1 MSLIY
6 NTILSWLIVKCD
18 ICSSEKLTNFLN
30 LGNHPPPLNF
40 ITKEKVMENDETFPL
55 EVFFCHGCG
64 LVQLGEAVDP
74 KIMFKEYLYTSGVST
89 AFRNH
94 LELFAKKLVDR
105 FSPDEEDLVID
116 IASNDGTLLQF
127 FRNSG
132 LMVLGIEP
140 SNIANIAKENGI
152 QTVNDFFNETVAKQI
167 LETNGQAKIITIT
180 NAFAHIKDLDSVM
193 KGVKALLKE
202 DGIFVSESQYL
213 VDIIEKL
220 EYDTIYHEH
229 LRYYCLKPLIQLFE
243 KYNME
248 VFDCE
253 RISSHGGSIRVYVAL
268 KERFTKSENVQKIL
282 EHEERLK
289 LSSIETYQEFARK
302 IHDNKTKLISLL
314 SKIKADGHK
323 IVGISAPARSNTILN
338 FCNINSENL
347 EYIAEK
353 SVLKIGKF
361 TPGSHI
367 PVVDDKQLVSDQ
379 PDFALLLSW
388 HLSDSI
394 IPKIRNDGFKGKIII
409 PLPEPKII

>member
-1 MSLIY
+1 M
-6 NTILSWLIVKCD
+6 KCG

-127 FRNSG
+127 FKNSG
-132 LMVLGIEP
+132 LRVLGIEP

-253 RISSHGGSIRVYVAL
+253 RISSHGGSIRVYAAL

-338 FCNINSENL
+338 FCNINSGNL

-367 PVVDDKQLVSDQ
+367 PVVDDKQLVGDQ

>member
-1 MSLIY
+1 M
-6 NTILSWLIVKCD
+6 KCG
-18 ICSSEKLTNFLN
+18 ICSGEKLTNFLN

-40 ITKEKVMENDETFPL
+40 ITKEKVMENDKTFPL
-55 EVFFCHGCG
+55 EVFFCRGCG

-132 LMVLGIEP
+132 LRVLGIEP

-253 RISSHGGSIRVYVAL
+253 RISSHGGSIRVYAAL

>member
-1 MSLIY
+1 M
-6 NTILSWLIVKCD
+6 KCG

-55 EVFFCHGCG
+55 EVFFCHSCG

-94 LELFAKKLVDR
+94 LELFVKKLVDR

-127 FRNSG
+127 FKNSG
-132 LMVLGIEP
+132 LRVLGIEP

-167 LETNGQAKIITIT
+167 LETSGQAKIITIT